1 MSLASN
7 LRAQVIEPLR
17 NNAALLMVCVAT
29 GVIMLG
35 QGVIAPV
42 LPLYAKDFGVSTTMI
57 GASISVF
64 GLARIL
70 FNLPA
75 GLLSD
80 RLGRRLL
87 LVGGPII
94 TAAGSFLS
102 AFAGDIWS
110 LLVFRFIAGIGSA
123 AFMTAGI
130 TLVADISTPEN
141 RERMLSLHLGS
152 LLIGVSIGPAVGGL
166 TAELINLRA
175 PFILV
180 GVLSAACALWALR
193 VMPETHRRGVTADA
207 VQQEAGEI
215 EVEVTTSAPSAPV
228 SIRSLAGN
236 MGLILISLVTFSI
249 FFTRTGAR
257 QTVLPLSGN
266 EDFGLSA
273 GLLGLIFAMMAL
285 INLAM
290 IVPSGAWADRFGRK
304 RVIVPSA
311 LLAAGALGLFAVT
324 DSIVVFLIAAVLLAL
339 GTGISGPAPAAYAA
353 DVIPA
358 QARGMGMGLF
368 RTYSDI
374 GFVVGP
380 LLLGWIVDA
389 TGGFGW
395 ALAFNAALMA
405 GGALAFGLFAKETV
419 APRRSTAQRQDG
431 TAAT

>member
-94 TAAGSFLS
+94 TAVGSILS

-130 TLVADISTPEN
+130 TLVTDISTPEN
-141 RERMLSLHLGS
+141 RGRMLSLHLGS

-180 GVLSAACALWALR
+180 GVLSAACAVWALR
-193 VMPETHRRGVTADA
+193 VMPETRGRTAAASD
-207 VQQEAGEI
+207 QGAGESN
-215 EVEVTTSAPSAPV
+215 VDVAAAGPSAPI

-236 MGLILISLVTFSI
+236 TGLLLVSLVTFSI

-285 INLAM
+285 INLAT
-290 IVPSGAWADRFGRK
+290 IIPSGMWADRFGRK
-304 RVIVPSA
+304 RVIVPSI

-324 DSIVVFLIAAVLLAL
+324 DSLVVFLIAAVLLAL

-358 QARGMGMGLF
+358 EARGMGMGLF

-380 LLLGWIVDA
+380 LLLGWIADA

-405 GGALAFGLFAKETV
+405 AGALAFGLFAKETV
-419 APRRSTAQRQDG
+419 APRQNEPTA
-431 TAAT
+431 T

>member
-94 TAAGSFLS
+94 TAVGSILS
-102 AFAGDIWS
+102 AFAGGIWS

-130 TLVADISTPEN
+130 TLVTDISTPEN
-141 RERMLSLHLGS
+141 RGRMLSLHLGS
-152 LLIGVSIGPAVGGL
+152 LLIGVSIGPALGGL

-180 GVLSAACALWALR
+180 GVLAAACAVWALR
-193 VMPETHRRGVTADA
+193 VMPETRGQAIAASDDGAGKATAGVAA
-207 VQQEAGEI
+207 VGRPA
-215 EVEVTTSAPSAPV
+215 APV

-236 MGLILISLVTFSI
+236 MGLLLVSLVTFSI

-257 QTVLPLSGN
+257 QTVLPLAGN

-273 GLLGLIFAMMAL
+273 GMLGLIFAMMAL
-285 INLAM
+285 INLAT
-290 IVPSGAWADRFGRK
+290 IIPSGAWADRFGRK

-324 DSIVVFLIAAVLLAL
+324 DSLAVFLIAAALLAL

-358 QARGMGMGLF
+358 EARGMGMGLF

-419 APRRSTAQRQDG
+419 APRRSTAPQQDG

>member
-94 TAAGSFLS
+94 TAVGSFLS

-123 AFMTAGI
+123 VFMTAGI

-141 RERMLSLHLGS
+141 RGRMLSLHLGS

-180 GVLSAACALWALR
+180 GVLSAACAVWALK
-193 VMPETHRRGVTADA
+193 VMPETYRRTVTAG
-207 VQQEAGEI
+207 AGEQAAGET
-215 EVEVTTSAPSAPV
+215 EVEVAAGPSAPV

-236 MGLILISLVTFSI
+236 MGLLLVSLVTFSI

-285 INLAM
+285 INLAT
-290 IVPSGAWADRFGRK
+290 IIPSGAWADRFGRK

-324 DSIVVFLIAAVLLAL
+324 DSLPVFLIAAVLLAL

-358 QARGMGMGLF
+358 EARGMGMGLF

-380 LLLGWIVDA
+380 LLLGWIADA

-395 ALAFNAALMA
+395 PLAFNAALMA
-405 GGALAFGLFAKETV
+405 AGALAFGLFAKETV
-419 APRRSTAQRQDG
+419 APRQDEP
-431 TAAT
+431 AAT